1 MQRASS
7 THTREV
13 ALTGIADLQVARKI
27 FDYEEGAFKRTGAPG
42 PINLQTGF
50 SGILRDYQSKAAMR
64 IPGVTYSGQ
73 AGYMYMQESDQNDP
87 SGPNF
92 DDPMDDIINRYRE
105 IGLRMSIL
113 EAVVNNQNVTSANTT
128 ISSPQQKA
136 WISQTVDY
144 ISHQVRVEY
153 KANAAALALAVVV
166 SLLGPLATLTL
177 FWGCWHLGR
186 DFSMSPLELA
196 NAFLVRGPMLP
207 MSSSSMQP
215 QVVQDHY
222 SRIQHQD
229 QYNRQLATLLGNCS
243 SNAPAKEIT
252 KHCARKR
259 NDDRWWTTFF
269 QSNTREPKLQYGVL
283 ESTGQ
288 LGFAVEDEQGVI
300 HARKPREGEML

>member
-1 MQRASS
+1 
-7 THTREV
+7 
-13 ALTGIADLQVARKI
+13 
-27 FDYEEGAFKRTGAPG
+27 
-42 PINLQTGF
+42 
-50 SGILRDYQSKAAMR
+50 
-64 IPGVTYSGQ
+64 TYSGQ

-92 DDPMDDIINRYRE
+92 DDPMDDIINSYRE

-113 EAVVNNQNVTSANTT
+113 EAAVNNQNLTSANTT
-128 ISSPQQKA
+128 TSDPKQKS

-144 ISHQVRVEY
+144 VSHQVRVEY
-153 KANAAALALAVVV
+153 KANAPALGLAVVV

-177 FWGCWHLGR
+177 FWGYWHLGR

-207 MSSSSMQP
+207 TSSLSPKP
-215 QVVQDHY
+215 QDAQSHY
-222 SRIQHQD
+222 SQIQHQNQD
-229 QYNRQLATLLGNCS
+229 QYNRQLATLLANCS
-243 SNAPAKEIT
+243 SNASAKEIT
-252 KHCARKR
+252 KHCARRR

-269 QSNTREPKLQYGVL
+269 RSNNREPKLQYGVL

-300 HARKPREGEML
+300 HARKPREGELL